1 MSLSKRGVQGGAAAR
16 RSAAE
21 PDELRIPLA
30 PIRGLSS
37 APSERTTTGKMGA
50 GWRAGMLPV
59 LVLAIAAVAA
69 PPAVADTVIPVPG
82 LPLTATIPS
91 VSVPVPALSIDALE
105 AALGAKLNAERAG
118 AGLQP
123 LARQPWASSVAREH
137 SQEMAAARN
146 IWHNHAG
153 YLDIAR
159 QTIDAYVSGEN
170 VAEAGTLDE
179 TDALLTASPLHRA
192 NILYP
197 LFNYVGIGVA
207 IDTGGYVYVTQDFVD
222 IKPTP
227 APIGSVVPAAPAVAT
242 VSRALSPPAAVVTV
256 PAAVAAVPRPAPATA
271 LPRPPTP
278 TPTPAPTPAPA
289 VAAAPVAMGMAA
301 ASGAVHA
308 TETPNPRPSPP
319 IQALPPLAV
328 AGLAGGTAGWGLRRR
343 RARSHTQ

>member
-1 MSLSKRGVQGGAAAR
+1 
-16 RSAAE
+16 
-21 PDELRIPLA
+21 
-30 PIRGLSS
+30 
-37 APSERTTTGKMGA
+37 
-50 GWRAGMLPV
+50 MLPV

-179 TDALLTASPLHRA
+179 ADALLTASPLHRA